1 MMTSKLR
8 MSLMTVAFLATPM
21 LAIAQGNNPTG
32 NMGSNRSDTSAGT
45 NVDKTQTPGMG
56 TADVRPGV
64 NAPKSSAAAKDNMVP
79 GATGKTV
86 VPGSNSTVA
95 GDQSGT
101 SAVKTGQTNAGSGK

>member
-8 MSLMTVAFLATPM
+8 MSLMTVALLATPM
-21 LAIAQGNNPTG
+21 LAMAQGNNPAG

-56 TADVRPGV
+56 TADVKPGV
-64 NAPKSSAAAKDNMVP
+64 NSPKPSAAAESKTAP
-79 GATGKTV
+79 GATGRTV

-101 SAVKTGQTNAGSGK
+101 SAAKTGQTNTGSGK